1 MTEATDVVIREK
13 VPSPDYNGNVEKKEY
28 SKWRQAAP
36 QVCAVMAKN
45 LLLLTFG
52 STLGFPTILLP
63 ALQKNDP
70 DIPVTMEDLTWISS
84 INLFAVPL
92 GCVVSGPLS
101 QYLGRRK
108 TMLIS
113 NIPFVASWVIL
124 HYSTN
129 APMLFIAL
137 SLTGLTGGLTE
148 APVLTYVAEV
158 TQPHLRGMLSA
169 TSTMSVIL
177 GIFTQLLTGSLT
189 DWRTACLINLIY
201 PVVCFLTLAIVPE
214 SPYWLAGKNRMEDAE
229 KSLRWLRGWV
239 PPSNVR
245 EELQLVLRTIHHP
258 PNEEEHQN
266 ESYWAPF
273 FRRTFTIPLM
283 LVSLIFF
290 LAAFGGS
297 ATLQTFAVSIFDKVE
312 VPMNKYTA
320 TLILGVAELL
330 GTATC
335 VASIHFVGKRRLNW
349 VSISG
354 TGLCFFGSAI
364 YIYLLEFKQIERGA
378 YSWIPTAFLIGSAFI
393 SHMGIRQLAW
403 ILAGEVFP
411 AKIRS
416 SATGIA
422 AAISYIFMSVINKI
436 FLYMVNA
443 MGLSGTF
450 LFYAGMN
457 LAGGIALYLSLP
469 ETEGRTLKEIEE
481 HFAGIQ
487 SLKHRPKNDGLADK
501 EKWATANPAMV
512 LDDVE
517 SKL

>member
-1 MTEATDVVIREK
+1 MTETTDVAIREK
-13 VPSPDYNGNVEKKEY
+13 LPSHDHNGNEEKKYY
-28 SKWRQAAP
+28 STWRQAAP

-63 ALQKNDP
+63 ALQKDDP
-70 DIPVTMEDLTWISS
+70 DVPVTMEDLTWISS

-92 GCVVSGPLS
+92 GCLVSGPIS

-113 NIPFVASWVIL
+113 NIPFVASWIIL

-189 DWRTACLINLIY
+189 DWRTACLINLTY
-201 PVVCFLTLAIVPE
+201 PVLCFVTLAIVPE

-239 PPSNVR
+239 PSSSVR
-245 EELQLVLRTIHHP
+245 EELQLILKTIRHP
-258 PNEEEHQN
+258 QTDEEHPK
-266 ESYWAPF
+266 ESHWSPF
-273 FRRTFTIPLM
+273 FRRTFIVPFM
-283 LVSLIFF
+283 LVSLVFF

-330 GTATC
+330 GTAIC

-354 TGLCFFGSAI
+354 TGLCFLGSAI
-364 YIYLLEFKQIERGA
+364 YIYLLELKQIERGT
-378 YSWIPTAFLIGSAFI
+378 YSWIPTTFLIGSAFI

-411 AKIRS
+411 ANIRS

-422 AAISYIFMSVINKI
+422 AAVSYIFMSVVNKI

-443 MGLSGTF
+443 LGLSGTF

-487 SLKHRPKNDGLADK
+487 SLHHRPKKDGFEDK
-501 EKWATANPAMV
+501 EKWASANPAMV